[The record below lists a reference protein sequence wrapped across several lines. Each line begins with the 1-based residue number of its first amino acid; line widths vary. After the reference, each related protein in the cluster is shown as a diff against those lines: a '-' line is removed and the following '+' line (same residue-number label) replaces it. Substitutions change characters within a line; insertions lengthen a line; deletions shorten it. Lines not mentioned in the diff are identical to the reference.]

1 MTAKDA
7 ETECR
12 VSYRDAKE
20 MMKKVERP
28 YQRAMMWGFAILIVL
43 MIAIVLM
50 QVIDWIAPAELSK
63 ELMHLVDTGQITE
76 DTAHYLF
83 DEGRKSAQANSIL
96 SMMCSFLV
104 PFMMLSVF
112 KDEAVK
118 KALKEENER
127 RSKE

>member
-1 MTAKDA
+1 MSD

-12 VSYRDAKE
+12 VSYRDAKRIE
-20 MMKKVERP
+20 KEVRKP
-28 YQRAMMWGFAILIVL
+28 YERAMTWGFAILIVL

-83 DEGRKSAQANSIL
+83 DEGHKSVQVNIIL
-96 SMMCSFLV
+96 STMCSFLV

-118 KALKEENER
+118 KALKKANDEKKSE
-127 RSKE
+127 